1 MFAGLPAIYG
11 LTLHGL
17 IALLALLLYVA
28 ASHALNQ
35 RRHPTAA
42 IAWVLFILLVPYVAL
57 PAFLV
62 FGSRKQARPA
72 VLLRL
77 PEAGGSTAPWAVQT
91 LGALGQPAPT
101 PITT

>member
-1 MFAGLPAIYG
+1 MFPGLPISYG

-17 IALLALLLYVA
+17 ITVLALLSYVV
-28 ASHALNQ
+28 ASHAFNQ

-42 IAWVLFILLVPYVAL
+42 IAWVLFILLVPYAAL

-62 FGSRKQARPA
+62 FGSRKQARPS

-77 PEAGGSTAPWAVQT
+77 PEASGNRAP
-91 LGALGQPAPT
+91 
-101 PITT
+101 